1 MARNKGI
8 ELSMDIDP
16 NLPKL
21 VLTDDT
27 RLAQILS
34 NLISNAVKFTET
46 GYVRVKVFYEPN
58 YSTIP
63 EEEK

>member
-1 MARNKGI
+1 LRVASGRARNKGI

-27 RLAQILS
+27 RFSQILT

-46 GYVRVKVFYEPN
+46 GYV
-58 YSTIP
+58 
-63 EEEK
+63 